1 MLKAELKRVAS
12 VPPFART
19 ANKLAL
25 RGQRVQGMK
34 DELEADKRE
43 FAAMMMTPEV
53 QTVVD
58 KYMTSLKQK

>member
-1 MLKAELKRVAS
+1 
-12 VPPFART
+12 
-19 ANKLAL
+19 
-25 RGQRVQGMK
+25 MK
-34 DELEADKRE
+34 DELETDKRE